1 MFNTPR
7 DIKLFETINKELI
20 TEMIQT
26 PLIYYKLDVNN
37 MKVNIYGEAEGK
49 VNYFPAIELYGL
61 IEREDKSSNLEENG
75 LSYTRSATFSFLRQT
90 LKEANLYPEEGDI
103 IYWDDTFFSVD
114 NILENQYL
122 GGKNNDTNITVGDNN
137 GKNYS
142 IVVETHQVRSNL
154 PTIE

>member
-7 DIKLFETINKELI
+7 DIKLFESINKELI
-20 TEMIQT
+20 TEIIQT
-26 PLIYYKLDVNN
+26 PIVYYKLDVNN
-37 MKVNIYGEAEGK
+37 LKVNVYGEVEGN
-49 VNYFPAIELYGL
+49 VNYFPPIKLYGL

-75 LSYTRSATFSFLRQT
+75 LSYTRSATFSFLRQS
-90 LKEANLYPEEGDI
+90 LIDADLYPEEGDI

-114 NILENQYL
+114 NTLENQYL
-122 GGKNNDTNITVGDNN
+122 GGKNNDTNINSNDTH